1 MDNGLSKVYD
11 YLGREMFFR
20 GRTYPFH
27 NVEFIKET
35 KNGLARVFNFE
46 VEDKYKYRIYNV
58 KIETAKGD
66 ISNVSCSCSA
76 PNSKVCDHIA
86 AALVFYHGDI
96 FSLTKEET
104 KFLLSKKILDDFADV
119 TKTGVGKVKK
129 QLNLTVELL
138 FDYPNDD
145 VSIKLKI
152 GENKLYSLNNKFSS
166 FLESYKYKED
176 ELKFGKDFTYN
187 PATHFFSKEDEDII
201 KYATRIYEKSRNSYY
216 GYSNKDLNLD
226 AYELSEFLPLLY
238 GKDFMIGND
247 VIKEIKFENPIEMK
261 VDKDGENYTLNYQA
275 NEDLVPLMSSHRFIK
290 SRHTL
295 YVLPENQATILGAIK
310 INDLDGLIFEEK
322 DLDRFTKGLLPI
334 FKDRV
339 VVDEKLQDKIV
350 VGIKPDIK
358 IYLDLK
364 GYMILCNVKLDYK
377 GREIN
382 YFDDTPEIIRDTDY
396 EEEVIGHLLGL
407 GFEIENKK
415 IFMGDL
421 DNIGTFIEEKL
432 EELAKKYEVFTSN
445 KLKETNILKNNSIRS
460 SFSIGKDNIMSYN
473 FDLGNISNDEIVDI
487 LDTMKQKKK
496 YYRLK
501 SGDFLNLDAN
511 DDLKELEALVEDMD
525 IDNADLRNGTGEIPK
540 YRAIYLDSIKKDK
553 YHIVKTD
560 NMFDALIDNFN
571 SYKDCKI
578 KFSKEDKSILRDY
591 QQVGVKW
598 LYNIYKCGFGGILA
612 DEMGLG
618 KSIQLIY
625 FIKEILKEKKDAKI
639 LIVAPTSLVYNWVN
653 EFDKFGKELKYR
665 EFAENKNI
673 RLQELMHI
681 DNINVLITTY
691 GLLRRDKEL
700 YKEINFELIAID
712 EAQNIKNI
720 NAQMTKVVKELHSNT
735 KVALTGTPLEN
746 SVLELWSIFDFIMP
760 GYLANI
766 TSFNKKYNLKD
777 VKEEQLNILDNLNKQ
792 IKPFILRRKKKDV
805 IKELP
810 DKLENNIY
818 IDLNPEQKKLYVAQ
832 LEKTQKELDEI
843 LQNEGFKKGNF
854 KILQL
859 LTKLRQLCIDP
870 KIIYENYQGG
880 SAKIENIITLVK
892 DIIKNGH
899 KILVFTSFKTAL
911 DILNR
916 EFTNNNISTYVIDGS
931 VPSKRRMEL
940 VEKFNNDDTNVFLI
954 TLKSGGT
961 GLNLT
966 SADVV
971 IHLDLWW
978 NPQVENQATDR
989 AHRIGQKNTVE
1000 VIKLITRGTIE
1011 EKILELQNKKKILSD
1026 KLIEGQDRDQNII
1039 SKLSEEDVKN
1049 LLSLDN
1055 EEE

>member
-27 NVEFIKET
+27 NIEFIKET
-35 KNGLARVFNFE
+35 KNKSARVFNFE

-58 KIETAKGD
+58 KIETEKGN
-66 ISNVSCSCSA
+66 ISNAMCSCSA

-86 AALVFYHGDI
+86 ASLVFYCDDI
-96 FSLTKEET
+96 FALTKEEIRV
-104 KFLLSKKILDDFADV
+104 LLSKKILDDFADI

-129 QLNLTVELL
+129 QLNLSVGLE
-138 FDYPNDD
+138 FNYPNNQT
-145 VSIKLKI
+145 SLKLKI
-152 GENKLYSLNNKFSS
+152 GETKLYSLNNKLSS
-166 FLESYKYKED
+166 FIDIFKNREG
-176 ELKFGKDFTYN
+176 ELYFGKDFTYD
-187 PATHFFSKEDEDII
+187 ASIHFFSKEDEDII
-201 KYATRIYEKSRNSYY
+201 KTAIKLSQSNGRYRY
-216 GYSNKDLNLD
+216 YSNKEIYLD
-226 AYELSEFLPLLY
+226 IEELEDFLPLLY

-275 NEDLVPLMSSHRFIK
+275 NEDLIPLMSSHRFIK
-290 SRHTL
+290 SSHTL

-407 GFEIENKK
+407 GFETENKK
-415 IFMGDL
+415 IFMSDL
-421 DNIGTFIEEKL
+421 DNIGMFIEEKL

-673 RLQELMHI
+673 RLQELTHI
-681 DNINVLITTY
+681 DDINVLITTY

-712 EAQNIKNI
+712 EAQNIKNV
-720 NAQMTKVVKELHSNT
+720 NAQMTKVVKELHANT

-777 VKEEQLNILDNLNKQ
+777 VKEEQLNILNNLNKQ

-892 DIIKNGH
+892 DIIQNGH

-940 VEKFNNDDTNVFLI
+940 VEKFNNDDTDVFLI

>member
-27 NVEFIKET
+27 NIEFIKET
-35 KNGLARVFNFE
+35 KNKSARVFNFE

-58 KIETAKGD
+58 KIETEKGN
-66 ISNVSCSCSA
+66 ISNAMCSCSA

-86 AALVFYHGDI
+86 ASLVFYCDDI
-96 FSLTKEET
+96 FALTKEEIRV
-104 KFLLSKKILDDFADV
+104 LLSKKILDDFADI

-129 QLNLTVELL
+129 QLNLSVGLE
-138 FDYPNDD
+138 FNYPNNQT
-145 VSIKLKI
+145 SLKLKI
-152 GENKLYSLNNKFSS
+152 GETKLYSLNNKLSS
-166 FLESYKYKED
+166 FIDIFKNREG
-176 ELKFGKDFTYN
+176 ELYFGKDFTYD
-187 PATHFFSKEDEDII
+187 ASIHFFSKEDEDII
-201 KYATRIYEKSRNSYY
+201 KTAIKLSQSNGRYRY
-216 GYSNKDLNLD
+216 YSNKEIYLD
-226 AYELSEFLPLLY
+226 IEELEDFLPLLY

-275 NEDLVPLMSSHRFIK
+275 NEDLIPLMSSHRFIK
-290 SRHTL
+290 SSHTL

-407 GFEIENKK
+407 GFETENKK
-415 IFMGDL
+415 IFMSDL
-421 DNIGTFIEEKL
+421 DNIGMFIEEKL

-673 RLQELMHI
+673 RLQELTHI
-681 DNINVLITTY
+681 DDINVLITTY

-712 EAQNIKNI
+712 EAQNIKNV
-720 NAQMTKVVKELHSNT
+720 NAQMTKVVKELHANT

-766 TSFNKKYNLKD
+766 ISFNKKYNLKD

-892 DIIKNGH
+892 DIIQNGH

-940 VEKFNNDDTNVFLI
+940 VEKFNNDDTDVFLI